1 MSIKHKKFRIQKYKQ
16 PAGDI
21 KVREY
26 TYNFDLESKELIF
39 DNFYIRNTNFEN
51 FSFFL

>member
-1 MSIKHKKFRIQKYKQ
+1 M
-16 PAGDI
+16 

-39 DNFYIRNTNFEN
+39 DNFYIRNKNFEK
-51 FSFFL
+51 F